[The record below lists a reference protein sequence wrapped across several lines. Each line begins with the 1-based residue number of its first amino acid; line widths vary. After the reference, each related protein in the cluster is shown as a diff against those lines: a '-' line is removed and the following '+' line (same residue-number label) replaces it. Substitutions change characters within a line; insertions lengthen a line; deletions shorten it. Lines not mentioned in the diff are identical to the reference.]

1 MKQARDAWK
10 QEQSQWDAER
20 LVFVDETWASTNMSR
35 RYGRAPRG
43 QRLVCAVPHSHWK
56 TTTFVAAL
64 RLDGMTAP
72 MVLDGAMTGDFFQA
86 YVDQVLIPS
95 LREGD
100 TVIMDNLSCHKRAR
114 VQAAIEKAGCSLKYL
129 PAYSPDLNPIENAF
143 SKLKALLRKRGART
157 MEGLWSFL
165 GEATEAFQPAE
176 CRNYFAHAGYDVDTQ
191 TSKPL

>member
-1 MKQARDAWK
+1 VKQARDAWK
-10 QEQSQWDAER
+10 QEQAQWDAER

-35 RYGRAPRG
+35 RYGRAPKG
-43 QRLVCAVPHSHWK
+43 QRLVCTVPHSHWK

-72 MVLDGAMTGDFFQA
+72 MVLDGAITGDFFQA
-86 YVDQVLIPS
+86 YIDQVLIPS
-95 LREGD
+95 LRAGD
-100 TVIMDNLSCHKRAR
+100 TVIMDNLSCHKRAG

-165 GEATEAFQPAE
+165 GEATEAFQPTE
-176 CRNYFAHAGYDVDTQ
+176 CRNYFAHAGYDC
-191 TSKPL
+191 